1 MAKHYHYKQQRAPA
15 GKPHHEHMVFQ
26 QGLLDYKAPWI
37 FLAFYGAAMVSI
49 VLYAQQKIKNAAY
62 FGTAN

>member
-1 MAKHYHYKQQRAPA
+1 MAKHYHYKQQHAPA
-15 GKPHHEHMVFQ
+15 GKPHHEHTIFE

-49 VLYAQQKIKNAAY
+49 GLYAQQKIKHADY
-62 FGTAN
+62 FGTTN

>member
-15 GKPHHEHMVFQ
+15 GRPHHEHMVFQ
-26 QGLLDYKAPWI
+26 QGLLDYKAPGV

-49 VLYAQQKIKNAAY
+49 GLYAQQNIKHADY
-62 FGTAN
+62 FDSAN